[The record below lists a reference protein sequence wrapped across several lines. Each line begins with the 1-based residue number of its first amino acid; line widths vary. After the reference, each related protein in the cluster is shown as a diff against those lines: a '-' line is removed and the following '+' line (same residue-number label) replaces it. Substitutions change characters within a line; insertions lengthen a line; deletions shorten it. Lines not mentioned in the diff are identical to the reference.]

1 MALGSA
7 THRTTQ
13 WCSGYSYTSLSAIYI
28 YIYIFTH
35 TRSHARRSGAR
46 HSHSTSCAARLT
58 HTRSRTSTLDA
69 SAMRLGHTADFT
81 RQAPCATRQ
90 SQGRRHGPSH
100 RYASQSFA
108 KLKDNA
114 MRLAPDAMRHAPVW
128 SVTASRQNLASRSCA
143 SVMRRSHKPASCVG
157 VIRRDQRRAYTSCV
171 TRHASWVERQRH
183 ASQPCDPA

>member
-28 YIYIFTH
+28 YRYLYTH
-35 TRSHARRSGAR
+35 AKSCPRSGAR
-46 HSHSTSCAARLT
+46 HSHSKSCAARLA
-58 HTRSRTSTLDA
+58 HTRSLTSTLDA
-69 SAMRLGHTADFT
+69 SAMRQGHTVDFT

-114 MRLAPDAMRHAPVW
+114 MRLASDAMRHAPVW
-128 SVTASRQNLASRSCA
+128 SVTASRQSLASRSCTNI
-143 SVMRRSHKPASCVG
+143 MRRIHRPASCVG
-157 VIRRDQRRAYTSCV
+157 VIRRDQRRAFSSCV